1 MGTMS
6 STVAYTFYTDT
17 YGGTLAEDTFLRHRV
32 HATAL
37 LRQYTGGR
45 AEREG
50 VDESAVSLALCAL
63 CDALERN
70 EQGGGIASESNDG
83 VSVSYVAGV
92 SKAKTDDGR
101 LFDAAMRFLGTSGL
115 LYRGED

>member
-1 MGTMS
+1 MGNLT
-6 STVAYTFYTDT
+6 STVSYPFYQNT

-32 HATAL
+32 HAAAL
-37 LRQYTGGR
+37 ITQYTGGR
-45 AEREG
+45 ADSDEAHEG
-50 VDESAVSLALCAL
+50 AVSLALCAL
-63 CDALERN
+63 CDTLEQN
-70 EQGGGIASESNDG
+70 AQGGGIASESNDG

-101 LFDAAMRFLGTSGL
+101 LYDTAVRFLSTTGL